1 MEPDYMSYTYDE
13 LLDVY
18 HSIDKNLHPIR
29 FQRVEMLLQEKSTIS
44 NTTENNS
51 NIDTDKIGI
60 NSIEAIFKETE
71 PQYGYIRFFIYVVV
85 LSFTAL
91 LLRETSASSI
101 VKFLVYLGVFLLNS
115 LVWYL
120 IYLRRLSNFKNLRC
134 NQITNK

>member
-18 HSIDKNLHPIR
+18 HSIDKDLHPIR

-71 PQYGYIRFFIYVVV
+71 PQYGYIRFSIYVVV

-101 VKFLVYLGVFLLNS
+101 VNFLVYLGVFLLNS
-115 LVWYL
+115 LVWHL
-120 IYLRRLSNFKNLRC
+120 IYLRRLSNFK
-134 NQITNK
+134 KSSM

>member
-29 FQRVEMLLQEKSTIS
+29 FQRVEMLLKEKFTID
-44 NTTENNS
+44 NTIENNS